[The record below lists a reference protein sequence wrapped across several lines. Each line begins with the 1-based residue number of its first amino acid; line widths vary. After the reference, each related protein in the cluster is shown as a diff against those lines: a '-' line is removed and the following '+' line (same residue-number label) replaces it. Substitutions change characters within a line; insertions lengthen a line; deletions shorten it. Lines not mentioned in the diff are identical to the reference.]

1 MIIANIAQMTYN
13 ESDIS
18 QQLNKNKQ
26 FIESK
31 SPNIINK
38 QKDITSKLPNEYIP
52 ESQMSEKQLIDK
64 KIFETILN
72 TFASD
77 LISKDNEDKL
87 IEEAKQKFKEHR
99 EELKKIKDKDEL
111 NLFLEQSREDFSK
124 ELNKPKYRTDI
135 EFSGNFNIS
144 TSEKNYSLQISFT
157 LERTYQKIDDE
168 NSSFDIS
175 NLKNIASPSLN
186 NIKIDIEEIDNT
198 DEETLS
204 IDDLKTLL
212 QSQKTNYE
220 ELFANRETTSENFSI
235 INNYQTNTNEYL
247 K

>member
-1 MIIANIAQMTYN
+1 MLIANITQMTYN

-31 SPNIINK
+31 KTNLIK
-38 QKDITSKLPNEYIP
+38 EQKNITSNLPNEYIP

-64 KIFETILN
+64 KIVETILK

-77 LISKDNEDKL
+77 LPSKDYEDKL
-87 IEEAKQKFKEHR
+87 IEESKQKIKEHR

-111 NLFLEQSREDFSK
+111 SLFVKHSREDFSK

-168 NSSFDIS
+168 NSNFDIS

-186 NIKIDIEEIDNT
+186 NIKIDIKEIDNT

-220 ELFANRETTSENFSI
+220 ELFANRETKSENFSI
-235 INNYQTNTNEYL
+235 INNYQTNTSEYL

>member
-52 ESQMSEKQLIDK
+52 ESQMNEKQLIDK
-64 KIFETILN
+64 KIFETILK

-77 LISKDNEDKL
+77 LPSKDYEDKL

>member
-1 MIIANIAQMTYN
+1 VIIANIAQMTYN

-38 QKDITSKLPNEYIP
+38 QKDITSKLPNEYIS

-77 LISKDNEDKL
+77 LLSKDNEDKL

-124 ELNKPKYRTDI
+124 ELNKPKYQTDI

-220 ELFANRETTSENFSI
+220 ELFANRETKSENFSI